1 MTYEDR
7 ERHRALVERMA
18 ALREGLEAREADAP
32 LTRDEA
38 LELVALLE
46 EIADRLSPQRMDRL
60 METVADE
67 ASRRAGALS
76 PSR

>member
-7 ERHRALVERMA
+7 ERHRVLVDRLM
-18 ALREGLEAREADAP
+18 ALREGLETGEPDTP
-32 LTRDEA
+32 VTRAEA
-38 LELVALLE
+38 LALLDLLD

-67 ASRRAGALS
+67 ASRRAGALA